1 MITLAPELA
10 DANPGLEHILS
21 NLDLI
26 DASWRQIVRDDFAY
40 FRQHIRPG
48 MLWGF
53 WNEVVAIELTEFY
66 KDFVA
71 GKRPKIVICT
81 PPQHGKSWT
90 AVDFIGWVSGRDPN
104 LKTIFASFS
113 DELGMRTNKE
123 LQRMLDNDRYRMLFP
138 KTKLAKRGETWQRN
152 ASILEFAGHSGSF
165 RNVTVEGAIN
175 GMELHL
181 GVIDDPHKGRNEAIS
196 KTNRDRVWN
205 WFTDDWMARFAEN
218 SALMVIATRWHIDD
232 LVGRYQQHEPNIK
245 IVSYPAIAEKDEFWH
260 NATKPLR
267 CSGQPLFKELKGL
280 DFLLERKKLMTES
293 SWQSE
298 YQQNPIT
305 VGGGVLPIENLKI
318 MPYWNPV
325 GSTEIRASIRYWDRA
340 GTEGGGNYSAGV
352 LMHALN
358 DGRYVISHIERGQWS
373 AYVRE
378 KNIRRWAEDD
388 ARVYANY
395 EVGIEQEP
403 GSSGKDVA
411 EATVRN
417 LAGFS
422 VFVDK
427 VTGSKETRANP
438 FAAMVQN
445 SGVLLIAGSW
455 VQEFVREAEAFPNGK
470 YDDQIDGCSGAFNRL
485 AQRLK
490 FDSSF
495 RWVDG

>member
-196 KTNRDRVWN
+196 RTNRDRVWN

-232 LVGRYQQHEPNIK
+232 LIGRYQQHDPNIK

-260 NATKPLR
+260 NATKQLR
-267 CSGQPLFKELKGL
+267 CSGQPLF
-280 DFLLERKKLMTES
+280 
-293 SWQSE
+293 
-298 YQQNPIT
+298 
-305 VGGGVLPIENLKI
+305 
-318 MPYWNPV
+318 
-325 GSTEIRASIRYWDRA
+325 
-340 GTEGGGNYSAGV
+340 
-352 LMHALN
+352 
-358 DGRYVISHIERGQWS
+358 
-373 AYVRE
+373 
-378 KNIRRWAEDD
+378 
-388 ARVYANY
+388 
-395 EVGIEQEP
+395 
-403 GSSGKDVA
+403 
-411 EATVRN
+411 
-417 LAGFS
+417 
-422 VFVDK
+422 
-427 VTGSKETRANP
+427 
-438 FAAMVQN
+438 
-445 SGVLLIAGSW
+445 
-455 VQEFVREAEAFPNGK
+455 
-470 YDDQIDGCSGAFNRL
+470 
-485 AQRLK
+485 
-490 FDSSF
+490 
-495 RWVDG
+495 

>member
-1 MITLAPELA
+1 
-10 DANPGLEHILS
+10 
-21 NLDLI
+21 
-26 DASWRQIVRDDFAY
+26 
-40 FRQHIRPG
+40 
-48 MLWGF
+48 
-53 WNEVVAIELTEFY
+53 
-66 KDFVA
+66 
-71 GKRPKIVICT
+71 VICT

-232 LVGRYQQHEPNIK
+232 LIGRYQQHEPNIK

-267 CSGQPLFKELKGL
+267 CSGQPLFKELKSL
-280 DFLLERKKLMTES
+280 DFLIERKKLMTES

-422 VFVDK
+422 LFVDK

-445 SGVLLIAGSW
+445 RGVLIIAGSW